1 LSLLKQPGWL
11 RALEIATGL
20 SSIVLG
26 VLVLIFPGWGIST
39 LVILLSFGIFFS
51 AIRSISLVGLSDLS
65 KGLRAISV
73 IAGITSLIF
82 AVLVLV
88 FPGLA
93 ILTLLI
99 IVSIG
104 LLVYGVGRIF
114 VAYTL
119 KTMANWIKGV
129 MVAVGIVDV
138 ILSFVVFVLPGLT
151 VLTLA
156 VILAL
161 ALLISGAEMIVSG
174 AVGRTWLSDL
184 VETAKD
190 ELDVK

>member
-1 LSLLKQPGWL
+1 MSLLKQPGWL

-138 ILSFVVFVLPGLT
+138 ILSFFVFVLPGLT

>member
-1 LSLLKQPGWL
+1 MSLLKQPGWL

-65 KGLRAISV
+65 KGLRATSV

>member
-1 LSLLKQPGWL
+1 MNLLKQPGWL

-20 SSIVLG
+20 LTLVLG
-26 VLVLIFPGWGIST
+26 VLVLVFPSWGIST

-51 AIRSISLVGLSDLS
+51 AIRSISLIGYSGLS

-73 IAGITSLIF
+73 IAGIISLIF
-82 AVLVLV
+82 AVLVLI
-88 FPGLA
+88 FPGFA

-99 IVSIG
+99 LVSTA

-119 KTMANWIKGV
+119 KTMASGIKGMMIV
-129 MVAVGIVDV
+129 VGIIDV
-138 ILSFVVFVLPGLT
+138 ILSFVVFVLPGLA
-151 VLTLA
+151 VLTFA

-161 ALLISGAEMIVSG
+161 ALLISGAETIVSG
-174 AVGRTWLSDL
+174 ATGRTWLGDL
-184 VETAKD
+184 VKVAKD

>member
-1 LSLLKQPGWL
+1 MSLLKQPGWL